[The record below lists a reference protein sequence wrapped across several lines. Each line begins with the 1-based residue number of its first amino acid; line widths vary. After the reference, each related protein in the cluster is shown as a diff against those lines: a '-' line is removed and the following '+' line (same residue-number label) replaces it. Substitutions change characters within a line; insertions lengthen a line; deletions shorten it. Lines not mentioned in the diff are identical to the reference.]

1 MLLFLLGFN
10 VFWRCSMIFF
20 GVCVFFFFFFMGPDL
35 KIFWK
40 PWLYEALELQKL
52 SSRDRSGVFLSLRVR
67 RQHELLIYELMMSE
81 RKHHCV
87 VVWLVLSITH
97 IEWLSKR
104 NKKGCVVLWLLKGI
118 KVPSKSSSWCEL
130 KRDQNAGINIFLRNT
145 LIFFAAR

>member
-10 VFWRCSMIFF
+10 VFWRSSMIFF
-20 GVCVFFFFFFMGPDL
+20 GVCVCFFFLWVLIWKYFGNLDFM
-35 KIFWK
+35 KHSSSK
-40 PWLYEALELQKL
+40 KL

-118 KVPSKSSSWCEL
+118 KVPSKSSSWFEL